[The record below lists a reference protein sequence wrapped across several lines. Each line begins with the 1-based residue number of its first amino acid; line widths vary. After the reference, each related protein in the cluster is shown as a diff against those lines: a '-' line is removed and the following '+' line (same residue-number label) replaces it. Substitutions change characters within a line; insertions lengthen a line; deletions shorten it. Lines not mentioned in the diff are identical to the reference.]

1 MEKKGEILNQLAII
15 SDLIEN
21 VNLESK
27 SRSVLFI
34 LNKTE
39 FNKMTGIIVKKT
51 KVKYDDSNQ
60 TFSVKIG
67 EVEFIFT
74 MEKTANK
81 NNA

>member
-27 SRSVLFI
+27 SRSVFFI

-39 FNKMTGIIVKKT
+39 FNKMIDVIVKKT
-51 KVKYDDSNQ
+51 KVKYDESNQ
-60 TFSVKIG
+60 TFTVKIG
-67 EVEFIFT
+67 EVEYIFT
-74 MEKTANK
+74 MEKPNK
-81 NNA
+81 NSV